1 MRKNGTF
8 VRLNSPKATHGI
20 PHVPSITIL
29 PSGKFRVQVY
39 VAGVRDSKS
48 FRTKR
53 EAQAWGAARE
63 TELRAMRGK
72 APGEKHTLGELLDL
86 FSDKVAPGRNGG
98 RWEQIRIAAMSRTLP
113 VTMLVGSVG
122 SDAVQTYRDE
132 RLASVKPGT
141 VLREIGLL
149 SSIFTYAKDELRWI
163 EANPVGEAKKPP
175 RPDHRRIVYH
185 HAQINALLREMGYS
199 PKREIRSISLAVAVA
214 FMFALRTGLRA
225 GELCGLRWSEV
236 KKDSCHVS
244 SKTPAGNRDVPL
256 TRKALRLLDKMR
268 GYDPVF
274 VFGVKSQSLDA
285 MFRKFRDRAGV
296 VDHTFHDSRHTAATW
311 MVTNGAINVLELCKI
326 FGWTDPKMAMVYFQ
340 PSIKD
345 MKRRLETR
353 R

>member
-1 MRKNGTF
+1 
-8 VRLNSPKATHGI
+8 
-20 PHVPSITIL
+20 
-29 PSGKFRVQVY
+29 
-39 VAGVRDSKS
+39 
-48 FRTKR
+48 
-53 EAQAWGAARE
+53 
-63 TELRAMRGK
+63 MRGK
-72 APGEKHTLGELLDL
+72 APGEKHTLGELLGL
-86 FSDKVAPGRNGG
+86 FSGNVAPGRKGA
-98 RWEQIRIAAMSRTLP
+98 RWEQIRIAAMSRMLP
-113 VTMLVGSVG
+113 VNTLVGSVG
-122 SDAVQTYRDE
+122 SDVVQTYRDT

-149 SSIFTYAKDELRWI
+149 SSIFTYAKDELHWI
-163 EANPVGEAKKPP
+163 ESNPVGGAKKPP

-199 PKREIRSISLAVAVA
+199 PSREVRSVSLSVAAA

-236 KKDSCHVS
+236 KKYSCHVS

-274 VFGVKSQSLDA
+274 VFGIKPQSLDA
-285 MFRKFRDRAGV
+285 MFRKFKSRAGV
-296 VDHTFHDSRHTAATW
+296 VDHTFHDTRHTAATW
-311 MVTNGAINVLELCKI
+311 MVSSSSINVLELCKI
-326 FGWTDPKMAMVYFQ
+326 MGWTDPKMAMVYFQ
-340 PSIKD
+340 PIIKE